1 MTSSVHHSFRF
12 KPSNAYEDLQIEK
25 AKNDTNTE
33 TQQNKSAIIVSYRDP
48 GYIEEN
54 VKKLIHNGFEII
66 IAVDEPNEEI
76 LRIIKE
82 YNLKHTVSNKRRGK
96 WRALND
102 ALALAEGHHILFI
115 DSDTK
120 ILRLNYRYEFDA
132 VDIVKEIE
140 GSSLLERLVNIEY
153 FNMFLTAKI
162 ASKFGTCLSLN
173 GAAFG
178 IKKDVLL
185 NLGGF
190 RKRINEDTDL
200 GVRLGLKGYRF
211 GVCGKA
217 TTKAPTT
224 FKSWFSQRERWS
236 LGGAEVVVEHI
247 GSILKR
253 PKLWIPYLFLFYPSV
268 IGFILNFSLSDNLII
283 KILSIILPFLFF
295 LNFKAISLLLLFL
308 FEVHIIKHVIVALIA
323 FIVWASIEIFLSKKY
338 KYKIDFKLLPIY
350 YFVYVPLWTMI
361 SIVAL
366 AKVLI
371 YRILGKKLKVKNW
384 VV

>member
-1 MTSSVHHSFRF
+1 MTSLIHHSFRF
-12 KPSNAYEDLQIEK
+12 KPSNTNEDLQIEK
-25 AKNDTNTE
+25 AKNDINIE
-33 TQQNKSAIIVSYRDP
+33 TQQKKSAIIVSYRDSS
-48 GYIEEN
+48 YIEEN
-54 VKKLIHNGFEII
+54 VKKLISDGFEII

-102 ALALAEGHHILFI
+102 AVALAEGYHILFI

-120 ILRLNYRYEFDA
+120 ILRLDCNYDFDA

-162 ASKFGTCLSLN
+162 ASRFGTCLSLN

-211 GVCGKA
+211 GVRGKA

-224 FKSWFSQRERWS
+224 FKSCFSQRERWS
-236 LGGAEVVVEHI
+236 LGGAEVVIEHI
-247 GSILKR
+247 GSILK
-253 PKLWIPYLFLFYPSV
+253 KTKTMDTISISF
-268 IGFILNFSLSDNLII
+268 
-283 KILSIILPFLFF
+283 LSILDW
-295 LNFKAISLLLLFL
+295 
-308 FEVHIIKHVIVALIA
+308 VH
-323 FIVWASIEIFLSKKY
+323 
-338 KYKIDFKLLPIY
+338 
-350 YFVYVPLWTMI
+350 T
-361 SIVAL
+361 
-366 AKVLI
+366 
-371 YRILGKKLKVKNW
+371 
-384 VV
+384 

>member
-1 MTSSVHHSFRF
+1 MISSARHSFRF
-12 KPSNAYEDLQIEK
+12 KPSNYNEGLRLEK
-25 AKNDTNTE
+25 VKNDVNIE
-33 TQQNKSAIIVSYRDP
+33 NPQKKSAIIVSYRDH

-54 VKKLIHNGFEII
+54 VKRLISNGFEII
-66 IAVDEPNEEI
+66 IAVDEPNEEV

-82 YNLKHTVSNKRRGK
+82 YNLKHTISNKRRGK

-102 ALALAEGHHILFI
+102 AVTLAEGDYILFI

-120 ILRLNYRYEFDA
+120 ILRLDCHYDFDA

-140 GSSLLERLVNIEY
+140 GSSLLERLVNIDY

-190 RKRINEDTDL
+190 RRRINEDTDL
-200 GVRLGLKGYRF
+200 GVRFGLKGYRF

-217 TTKAPTT
+217 TTKAPIT
-224 FKSWFSQRERWS
+224 FKSWFAQRERWS
-236 LGGAEVVVEHI
+236 LGGAETVIEHI
-247 GSILKR
+247 GGILKK

-268 IGFILNFSLSDNLII
+268 IGFILNFSFSDNII
-283 KILSIILPFLFF
+283 LKILSLILPFLFF

-308 FEVHIIKHVIVALIA
+308 FEVHIIKYVIVTLIA
-323 FIVWASIEIFLSKKY
+323 FIVWASIEIFLSKRY
-338 KYKIDFKLLPIY
+338 KYNVDFKLLPIY

-361 SIVAL
+361 SIVAI

-371 YRILGKKLKVKNW
+371 YRILGKELNVKNW